1 MSGFYNWNRMNLKE
15 PIILDKRKMP
25 RCNWY
30 PICYAFHLE
39 PEETSMIVI
48 SEKGVKYFGPLRKE
62 DENNEKI

>member
-1 MSGFYNWNRMNLKE
+1 MELDEFRRTYYSRH
-15 PIILDKRKMP
+15 ILDKREMP

-30 PICYAFHLE
+30 PICNTFHLV

-62 DENNEKI
+62 DENNEKV

>member
-30 PICYAFHLE
+30 PICYAFHLV